1 MQPFGEGRACRRQ
14 VFIAPVF
21 VCGDREDI
29 DPSHYPVRYE
39 EGRS

>member
-1 MQPFGEGRACRRQ
+1 MQPCGEGRTLRRQ

-29 DPSHYPVRYE
+29 NPSQYPVRYE